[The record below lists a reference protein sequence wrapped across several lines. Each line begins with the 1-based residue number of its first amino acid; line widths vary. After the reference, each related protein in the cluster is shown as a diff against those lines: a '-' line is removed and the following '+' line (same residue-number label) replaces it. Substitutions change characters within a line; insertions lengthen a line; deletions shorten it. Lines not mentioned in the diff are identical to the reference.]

1 MYKKSLMIFLAPLF
15 ACFSVHAYEGD
26 ITKLSL
32 PQMRV
37 ALDNKQITSEQLI
50 TAYLKN
56 IEKNDK
62 KGKKINA
69 VIYINPDALAQARIF
84 DANNNGKNLPLAG
97 IPFLVKD
104 NINTEGIA
112 TTGGTLP
119 LKNSTPQTNAFV
131 VQKLIDQGAIVLG
144 KTNLSELAASYGR
157 LGYSSL
163 GGQTLN
169 PFNEKRDASGSSSG
183 SAAAVAMSFAPF
195 ALGTDTSGS
204 IRGPASTTATVGLRP
219 SLGLTG
225 RSGVIPLSLSADTVG
240 VITRDVT
247 DQAIVLDVIN
257 AVDLNDAA
265 TLNLNHLQNIFYK
278 AVTGPVSLEGKRIG
292 IISNFDGGNS
302 DVDKVRD
309 HAVALIKN
317 HGAIIEEIK
326 LPEIFNDL
334 WSPVLGHLGL
344 AEFRPQMNAYLS
356 ALPSGSPQNMDE
368 FMQELIKET
377 KNGTY
382 LINPGRFQGLMD
394 NYTTN
399 TTDSAEYISILTN
412 TIPYLRKAF
421 SQIMDENNF
430 DALLFATMRCPPSVR
445 YDKQDL
451 TYKCAASDPYTP
463 SYIASALGLPEIS
476 IPGGRDQYN
485 LPVGISFLGRFGDD
499 AEILKLAKAFE
510 TVNKNISYK

>member
-104 NINTEGIA
+104 NINTAGIA

-119 LKNSTPQTNAFV
+119 LKNSTPQANAFV

-195 ALGTDTSGS
+195 ALGTDT
-204 IRGPASTTATVGLRP
+204 
-219 SLGLTG
+219 
-225 RSGVIPLSLSADTVG
+225 
-240 VITRDVT
+240 
-247 DQAIVLDVIN
+247 
-257 AVDLNDAA
+257 
-265 TLNLNHLQNIFYK
+265 
-278 AVTGPVSLEGKRIG
+278 
-292 IISNFDGGNS
+292 
-302 DVDKVRD
+302 
-309 HAVALIKN
+309 
-317 HGAIIEEIK
+317 
-326 LPEIFNDL
+326 
-334 WSPVLGHLGL
+334 
-344 AEFRPQMNAYLS
+344 
-356 ALPSGSPQNMDE
+356 
-368 FMQELIKET
+368 
-377 KNGTY
+377 
-382 LINPGRFQGLMD
+382 
-394 NYTTN
+394 
-399 TTDSAEYISILTN
+399 
-412 TIPYLRKAF
+412 
-421 SQIMDENNF
+421 
-430 DALLFATMRCPPSVR
+430 
-445 YDKQDL
+445 
-451 TYKCAASDPYTP
+451 
-463 SYIASALGLPEIS
+463 
-476 IPGGRDQYN
+476 
-485 LPVGISFLGRFGDD
+485 
-499 AEILKLAKAFE
+499 
-510 TVNKNISYK
+510 